1 MFKKITEYFKKF
13 ITKNIY
19 VVFLKGKFERHG
31 NCIDIAQPSKFTP
44 IPGEGSIVY
53 LPLGFKATLPK
64 WYRGVVFL
72 RSSAAKRYGVSCPNG
87 HGEIEWDYSNEWK
100 GIIKIDEH
108 TQSIPKGA
116 RVFQFYIEPVWDA
129 PWYIKVAHLFAKF
142 NVVEVESLNTDRE
155 GLGSSGI

>member
-1 MFKKITEYFKKF
+1 MFKKIINYLQKL
-13 ITKNIY
+13 ITKNIN
-19 VVFLKGKFERHG
+19 VVFIGGKFERHG
-31 NCIDIAQPSKFTP
+31 NCIDIVQPSKFTP
-44 IPGEGSIVY
+44 KPEEGSIVY
-53 LPLGFKATLPK
+53 IPLGFKATLPK

-72 RSSAAKRYGVSCPNG
+72 RSSSSKRYGVSCPNG
-87 HGEIEWDYSNEWK
+87 HGEIEWNYSSEWK

-129 PWYIKVAHLFAKF
+129 PWYVKISHLFAKF
-142 NVVEVESLNTDRE
+142 NIVEVAELSTNRK